1 MIPPT
6 PTRETIHNERVLV
19 TRLRAKERAAVTV
32 EDVEGEWA
40 RRVNMP
46 AWALLSSVHQKARA
60 EAGELLADAWG
71 CRGARRERLTLQRGA
86 GDQLSLS
93 EVQGRTG

>member
-1 MIPPT
+1 
-6 PTRETIHNERVLV
+6 
-19 TRLRAKERAAVTV
+19 
-32 EDVEGEWA
+32 
-40 RRVNMP
+40 MP

-93 EVQGRTG
+93 EVWWEGSSDLLLWRL

>member
-1 MIPPT
+1 
-6 PTRETIHNERVLV
+6 
-19 TRLRAKERAAVTV
+19 
-32 EDVEGEWA
+32 
-40 RRVNMP
+40 MP